1 MEIIEILKN
10 CTIANGNIIKL
21 PDVQLER
28 ADYMKVKKLF
38 ESNGGKWKGGK
49 CHGFLFNTTD
59 VSPILSRLQGGDLTD
74 RKKEFQFF
82 ATPQNIAMRLAVR
95 LGDVSVSDRILEPS
109 AGTGSLVKAVLEEWP
124 DCTVDCY
131 ELMPENRV
139 ELEKITNAR
148 VLGDDFLTAEVGMYD
163 KIIANPPFSKNQ
175 DIKHVMK
182 MWDHLAE
189 NGQMAVRVIELFGH
203 GGSPFQK
210 KSRFPGSFAF
220 FQYRTL
226 TRSTSDMARIWEAI
240 SSPILSPRSTMV

>member
-189 NGQMAVRVIELFGH
+189 NGQMAVIMSKHWRFANDKASKDFRSFIESIHYDITEL
-203 GGSPFQK
+203 PA
-210 KSRFPGSFAF
+210 GSFKDSG
-220 FQYRTL
+220 TNIESL
-226 TRSTSDMARIWEAI
+226 MLVLWKN
-240 SSPILSPRSTMV
+240 L